1 MVQSSLLARH
11 DRRASLCFFAV
22 LFTIAGCGERAADPR
37 GVDRGEVLVQ
47 IVASGRADTRPN
59 EARFTAGVQTIGA
72 SAAEAGSRNAEKMNQ
87 VVAALRALG
96 VGPDDMRT
104 QSITMRR
111 VDYGPER
118 GRFEANNLVEVRLRD
133 VNRAGAAI
141 GAATDAG
148 ANILSG
154 PNLAVGD
161 PEAAIRSAY
170 AAAFRAARARADA
183 YAQAAGMT
191 VSRVLLISD
200 AGGGSPSR
208 GYAVTS
214 DMSARAQMVRPEEAS
229 PPVQVG
235 AGTSEVRVRVEFA
248 LAPAD

>member
-1 MVQSSLLARH
+1 MIICCNRSFWAMAAAAAL
-11 DRRASLCFFAV
+11 
-22 LFTIAGCGERAADPR
+22 AGCGDRPADPR
-37 GVDRGEVLVQ
+37 GVGRNEVLVQ

-72 SAAEAGSRNAEKMNQ
+72 SAADAGARNAEKMNQ
-87 VVAALRALG
+87 VVGALRSLG
-96 VGPDDMRT
+96 VGADDLRT

-111 VDYGPER
+111 IDYGPER
-118 GRFEANNLVEVRLRD
+118 GRFEANNMVEVRLRD

-183 YAQAAGMT
+183 YAQAAGFT

-200 AGGGSPSR
+200 AGGGGQPR
-208 GYAVTS
+208 DFNATAIDAAAPVL
-214 DMSARAQMVRPEEAS
+214 RPAQAA

-235 AGTSEVRVRVEFA
+235 SGTSEVRVRVDFA
-248 LAPAD
+248 LSRR

>member
-1 MVQSSLLARH
+1 MTMLS
-11 DRRASLCFFAV
+11 DRRRSYLLMATMAL
-22 LFTIAGCGERAADPR
+22 AGCGERAADPR
-37 GVDRGEVLVQ
+37 GVGRDEVLVQ

-59 EARFTAGVQTIGA
+59 EARFSAGVQTIGA
-72 SAAEAGSRNAEKMNQ
+72 SAAEAGARNADKMNQ
-87 VVAALRALG
+87 VVSALRSLG
-96 VGPDDMRT
+96 VDPNDLRT

-111 VDYGPER
+111 IDYGPER
-118 GRFEANNLVEVRLRD
+118 GRFEANNLVEVRVRD
-133 VNRAGAAI
+133 VNRTGAAI

-183 YAQAAGMT
+183 YAEAAGLS

-200 AGGGSPSR
+200 AGRADPPRS
-208 GYAVTS
+208 YDAN
-214 DMSARAQMVRPEEAS
+214 MSAQVSAPPRPEEAG

-235 AGTSEVRVRVEFA
+235 AGTSEVRIRVDFA
-248 LAPAD
+248 LAR